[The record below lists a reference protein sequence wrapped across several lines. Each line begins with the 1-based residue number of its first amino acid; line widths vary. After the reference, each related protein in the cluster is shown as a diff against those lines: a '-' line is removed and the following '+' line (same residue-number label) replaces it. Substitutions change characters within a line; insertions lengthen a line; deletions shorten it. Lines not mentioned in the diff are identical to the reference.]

1 MSLELSELERV
12 IRLAHLDVDDARKE
26 KYLVQIQKTLSY
38 MEQLN
43 QLDLSGVSPT
53 SHAHVTETVL
63 REDVVRPQGD
73 LLLSKNAPDWDSG
86 AFGVPRILSE

>member
-26 KYLVQIQKTLSY
+26 KYLVQIQRTLSY

-43 QLDLSGVSPT
+43 QLDLSNVVPT
-53 SHAHVTETVL
+53 SHGQVTETVL
-63 REDVVRPQGD
+63 REDEVRSQGD
-73 LLLSKNAPDWDSG
+73 LMLDHNAPDWDSG
-86 AFGVPRILSE
+86 AFGVPRILAE